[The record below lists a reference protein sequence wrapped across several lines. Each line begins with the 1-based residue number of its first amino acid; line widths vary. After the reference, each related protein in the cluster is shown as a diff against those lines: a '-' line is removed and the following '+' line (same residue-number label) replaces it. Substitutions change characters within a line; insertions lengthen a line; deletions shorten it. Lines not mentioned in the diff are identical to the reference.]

1 VSSEAPKI
9 VKLGRVVGLFGV
21 RGWVKV
27 FSYTEPREA
36 ILDYAGWLVGSGDD
50 TRQATIEDGRRH
62 GKSVLAKLAG
72 CDDRDAAEALLGL
85 DIAVP
90 RAELPALEGGRFYWT
105 DLLGLAVEHKDG
117 RRLGVIREML
127 ETGAHDVMRVE
138 GDPGDDDKQR
148 LIPFVMGQVVEEVD
162 LDSGVVRVDWEWDA

>member
-1 VSSEAPKI
+1 MSSKAPEI

-21 RGWVKV
+21 QGWVKV

-36 ILDYAGWLVGSGDD
+36 ILDYASWLLDDAGSA
-50 TRQATIEDGRRH
+50 RRVAIEDGRRQ

-72 CDDRDAAEALLGL
+72 CDDRDSAEQLLGL

-90 RAELPALEGGRFYWT
+90 RAELPALEGNRFYWT
-105 DLLGLAVEHKDG
+105 DLLGLTVEHKDG

-138 GDPGDDDKQR
+138 GEEKQR
-148 LIPFVMGQVVEEVD
+148 LIPFVTGQIVKQVD
-162 LDSGVVRVDWEWDA
+162 LDAGVVRVDWEWDA

>member
-1 VSSEAPKI
+1 MSSEAPKI

-21 RGWVKV
+21 QGWVKV
-27 FSYTEPREA
+27 FSYTQPREA
-36 ILDYAGWLVGSGDD
+36 ILDYAGWLLGTGDD
-50 TRQATIEDGRRH
+50 ARRVTIENGRRH

-72 CDDRDAAEALLGL
+72 CDDRDAAEGLLGL

-90 RAELPALEGGRFYWT
+90 RAELPILEGDRFYWT
-105 DLLGLAVEHKDG
+105 DLLGLTVEHRDG

-138 GDPGDDDKQR
+138 GEKER
-148 LIPFVMGQVVEEVD
+148 LIPFVTGQVVKEVN

>member
-36 ILDYAGWLVGSGDD
+36 ILDYPGWLLGAADD
-50 TRQATIEDGRRH
+50 ARPVVLEEGRRH

-72 CDDRDAAEALLGL
+72 CDDRDAAEGLLGL
-85 DIAVP
+85 DIAVL
-90 RAELPALEGGRFYWT
+90 RTDFPALEGDRFYWT

-138 GDPGDDDKQR
+138 GEEER
-148 LIPFVMGQVVEEVD
+148 LIPFVTGQVVKEVD
-162 LDSGVVRVDWEWDA
+162 FDSGVVRVDWEWDA

>member
-1 VSSEAPKI
+1 MSSEAPGI

-21 RGWVKV
+21 QGWVKV

-36 ILDYAGWLVGSGDD
+36 ILDYADWLLGTGDD
-50 TRQATIEDGRRH
+50 TRRVTLENGRRQ
-62 GKSVLAKLAG
+62 GKAVLAKLAG
-72 CDDRDAAEALLGL
+72 CDDRDAAEDLLGL

-90 RAELPALEGGRFYWT
+90 RTELPVLEGDRFYWT
-105 DLLGLAVEHKDG
+105 DLLGLTVEHKDG
-117 RRLGVIREML
+117 RRLGVICEML

-138 GDPGDDDKQR
+138 GEQER
-148 LIPFVMGQVVEEVD
+148 LIPFVTGQVVKEVN